1 MHSLKLSQSDEMLK
15 AAFPFEYQQIQK
27 LQIKQ
32 HYLYLYLDES
42 GYGQIQQQWQL
53 YLQSNST

>member
-1 MHSLKLSQSDEMLK
+1 MLK

-32 HYLYLYLDES
+32 HYLYLYADES
-42 GYGQIQQQWQL
+42 GSGQIQQR
-53 YLQSNST
+53 